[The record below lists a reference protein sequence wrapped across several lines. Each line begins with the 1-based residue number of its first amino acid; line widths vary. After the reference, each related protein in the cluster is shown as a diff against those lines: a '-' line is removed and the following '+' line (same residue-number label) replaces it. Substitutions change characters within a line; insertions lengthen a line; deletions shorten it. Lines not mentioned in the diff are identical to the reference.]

1 MVAAGDVEVTAAGP
15 GAEPA
20 IDLTVVLPA
29 YNEVETIDGIY
40 AQVTQVF
47 SACSECFE
55 IIFIDDG
62 SRDGTWDRIA
72 ALAAADPRVR
82 AIRHR
87 TNFGK
92 ASALANG
99 FAYARG
105 KVIVTSDADM
115 QYDPNDILR
124 LLAKL
129 DEGFDVVSAYKVV
142 RRDPLS
148 KRIPSRFFN
157 FFVRNTT
164 SVQLHDIN
172 AGLKVFR
179 RDAAEALIRYGYG
192 ELHRYFIILAARAG
206 YSVAEVPV
214 ESLYRTSGKSKYGM
228 ERYMR
233 GALDFLTVFFLTSY
247 AERPSHLLGR
257 AGVWLSVIGGV
268 LFWVVFIPAVWSGRT
283 SQENVLLVPAE
294 LLIVTG
300 VQLLVA
306 GLLAE
311 MINNLERPRSGE
323 LKIAQVAGIE
333 RRTASAYGP
342 GIRVERRRG
351 DATCAGEDAP

>member
-1 MVAAGDVEVTAAGP
+1 MSYAQGGMAAGP
-15 GAEPA
+15 ECP
-20 IDLTVVLPA
+20 IDITVVLPA
-29 YNEVETIDGIY
+29 YNEEATIDGIY
-40 AQVTQVF
+40 RQVTDIF
-47 SACSECFE
+47 ADGSRSYE
-55 IIFIDDG
+55 ILFVDDG
-62 SRDGTWDRIA
+62 SRDATWSKIST
-72 ALAAADPRVR
+72 LARADDRVR

-87 TNFGK
+87 RNFGK

-99 FAYARG
+99 FTYARG
-105 KVIVTSDADM
+105 AVIVTSDADM

-124 LLAKL
+124 LLEKL
-129 DEGFDVVSAYKVV
+129 DEGFDIISAYKVV

-164 SVQLHDIN
+164 CVPLHDIN

-179 RDAAEALIRYGYG
+179 RDAAESLIRYGYG
-192 ELHRYFIILAARAG
+192 ELHRFFIVLAARAG
-206 YSVAEVPV
+206 YSVAEVEV

-247 AERPSHLLGR
+247 AERPLHLLG
-257 AGVWLSVIGGV
+257 ATGIWLSVAGTL
-268 LFWVVFIPAVWSGRT
+268 LFWVAYFGALIRGSR
-283 SQENVLLVPAE
+283 LVDSMLVDPAE

-300 VQLLVA
+300 IQMLVA

-311 MINNLERPRSGE
+311 MINNLERPTAGK
-323 LKIAQVAGIE
+323 LKIAEVMGIE
-333 RRTASAYGP
+333 RRMSSALGP
-342 GIRVERRRG
+342 EVAVERRSG
-351 DATCAGEDAP
+351 DC